1 MAAAVTSHDP
11 AALVLPFCMS
21 GGTDAKDF
29 SSIGIAC
36 YGFAPGTTPPGFAH
50 WDYVHGVD
58 EHVLV
63 ESLDVRRPSARHLLA
78 HTGQTGLAMPF
89 AAAIQRIDEGKIR

>member
-1 MAAAVTSHDP
+1 VAMAAAIASHDP
-11 AALVLPFCMS
+11 DALVLPFCMS
-21 GGTDAKDF
+21 GGTDAKAF

-36 YGFAPGTTPPGFAH
+36 YGFAPGTAPPGFTH

-63 ESLDVRRPSARHLLA
+63 DSLAFGVRVLDTYL
-78 HTGQTGLAMPF
+78 
-89 AAAIQRIDEGKIR
+89 RIPPEQD